1 MTAITVRGISRCK
14 IYVKLQFWRSRRRRR
29 AGAIAE
35 IYATDCLFY
44 EAEEKIVGRD
54 ALNAKIGSI
63 LEEAPIRV

>member
-1 MTAITVRGISRCK
+1 AITVRGISRCK
-14 IYVKLQFWRSRRRRR
+14 IYVKLQFWIEGGVVGRGRLLKSTLRT
-29 AGAIAE
+29 A
-35 IYATDCLFY
+35 FSY